1 MVTVSS
7 PAHRGL
13 IIQTTALAIGFDTAL
28 NSVTADAA
36 TGPYTGML

>member
-1 MVTVSS
+1 MMTVSS

-13 IIQTTALAIGFDTAL
+13 FIQPTALAICFVTAL